1 MDLIVQAIVL
11 GIVQGLTEFLPISS
25 SGHLIVVP
33 AILGWRDPFI
43 DSLAFGVILHLGT
56 LIALVIYFRA
66 DWRRLLAAALDLV
79 RSRSVAGD
87 PDRRMVA
94 LLAITVIPAGVVGFA
109 LNDFFEREVRSVGLV
124 ALMFVVGAAALWLA
138 ERWGRQQRSIE
149 SLTPGA
155 ALGIGLAQA
164 FALMPGISRS
174 GISIAG
180 GLFAGL
186 SREAAARFSF
196 LMSGPIIAGAVIFEA
211 RKLASPAAGLSDH
224 PDLLIAGVIS
234 AFVSGLA
241 AIHLLLRYVRRRS
254 LHVFVAYR
262 VLAAAA
268 IAIWWL
274 R

>member
-25 SGHLIVVP
+25 SGHLIVLP

-66 DWRRLLAAALDLV
+66 DWQRILAAALDLV

-87 PDRRMVA
+87 PDRRMVV

-109 LNDFFEREVRSVGLV
+109 LNDFFEHEVRSVGLV

-138 ERWGRQQRSIE
+138 ERWGRQQRSME
-149 SLTPGA
+149 DLTPRA

-164 FALMPGISRS
+164 LALVPGISRS

-186 SREAAARFSF
+186 SRESAARFSF

-211 RKLASPAAGLSDH
+211 RKLASPGAGLSDH
-224 PDLLIAGVIS
+224 PDLLIAGVVS
-234 AFVSGLA
+234 AFVAGLA
-241 AIHLLLRYVRRRS
+241 AIHLLLGYVRRRS
-254 LHVFVAYR
+254 LHVFVVYR